1 MNTVNIGDTVRR
13 NTTDYLS
20 DEIGE
25 VIEIDAGLQRARV
38 KWPDKRTWFKC
49 DRLIVVQAG
58 DATVK
63 ADIAL
68 PYSTHII

>member
-25 VIEIDAGLQRARV
+25 VIEIDADRQRARV
-38 KWPDKRTWFKC
+38 KWPDKRTWFKS
-49 DRLIVVQAG
+49 DRLIVVQA
-58 DATVK
+58 AINK

-68 PYSTHII
+68 PYSTHFI